1 MPLESAESWRLSS
14 QEKKE
19 KRKKCTCD
27 VGRVRGCGGGF
38 PNLQVSRLREEEWG
52 EDKQRERD
60 DGRGDRERERNVGGG
75 SQNM

>member
-1 MPLESAESWRLSS
+1 MLA
-14 QEKKE
+14 
-19 KRKKCTCD
+19 
-27 VGRVRGCGGGF
+27 GCGGVGGGF